1 MNCLISAPPAIH
13 LTLPVWLNSFMDNDR
28 RDLETVESRMRLA
41 IELAALNTQHV
52 TGGPFAA
59 LIADMQTHHIIAVGV
74 NLVAPANCSMAHA
87 EMVAISLAQQSLN
100 SYDLGA
106 AGLPYMELISSCEPC
121 AMCFGALP
129 WSGIRHLA
137 CAARDED
144 ARAIGFDEG
153 PKHPDWRG
161 ELERRGIGVSTD
173 ICRDEARK
181 VLTDYAAT
189 GGTIYNARQ
198 G

>member
-1 MNCLISAPPAIH
+1 MKSPISAPPAIH
-13 LTLPVWLNSFMDNDR
+13 LTLPDWLHDFMDSDR
-28 RDLETVESRMRLA
+28 RNLETIESRMRLA
-41 IELAALNTQHV
+41 IKLAALNVQHGS
-52 TGGPFAA
+52 GGPFAA
-59 LIADMQTHHIIAVGV
+59 LIADMQTHRIIAAGV
-74 NLVAPANCSMAHA
+74 NRVASANCSMAHA
-87 EMVAISLAQQSLN
+87 EMVAISLAQQKLG
-100 SYDLGA
+100 SYDLGG
-106 AGLPYMELISSCEPC
+106 AGFAKFELISSCEPC

-161 ELERRGIGVSTD
+161 ELEKRGIAVSTD